1 MKDTPAGGN
10 SGYNR
15 LWSASRCGPFLG
27 FPGTGQKTAK
37 KSHRHSG
44 ESNGMAEH
52 AGHEER
58 RGTNH
63 LVLVAAQ
70 PAGATTCRETGT
82 WAGTGTVVPVAGL
95 ERLTEPLDGA

>member
-1 MKDTPAGGN
+1 
-10 SGYNR
+10 
-15 LWSASRCGPFLG
+15 
-27 FPGTGQKTAK
+27 
-37 KSHRHSG
+37 
-44 ESNGMAEH
+44 MAEH

-95 ERLTEPLDGA
+95 ERLTEPLDGARDQPRCRRRDERSMRPAARESNPANPIAGS